1 MACAC
6 TPIAKQRYLRRFSGP
21 LLDRFDLRVELQRPS
36 TSELTSTS
44 KGESSAAIAE
54 RVQRVHE
61 LCLARQGCVNSS
73 LSADALEE
81 VAPLHDE
88 ALNVLRTHLDG
99 GRLTGRGY
107 HRIRR
112 VARTLADLHHSDG
125 PIGSEWV
132 HLALAMRAKLH
143 TGHGEMR

>member
-1 MACAC
+1 M
-6 TPIAKQRYLRRFSGP
+6 
-21 LLDRFDLRVELQRPS
+21 
-36 TSELTSTS
+36 
-44 KGESSAAIAE
+44 IAE

-61 LCLARQGCVNSS
+61 MCLARQGCLNSA

-81 VAPLHDE
+81 VAPLHDD
-88 ALNVLRTHLDG
+88 ALNVLRAHLDG

-107 HRIRR
+107 HRVRC
-112 VARTLADLHHSDG
+112 VARTLADLHQCDG
-125 PIGSEWV
+125 LIGSEWV

>member
-1 MACAC
+1 
-6 TPIAKQRYLRRFSGP
+6 
-21 LLDRFDLRVELQRPS
+21 LLDRFDLRVELLRPS
-36 TSELTSTS
+36 TTELTSRT
-44 KGESSAAIAE
+44 KGEGSEAIAE

-61 LCLARQGCVNSS
+61 MCLARQGCVNSS

-81 VAPLHDE
+81 VAPLQED
-88 ALNVLRTHLDG
+88 ALNVLRARLDE

-107 HRIRR
+107 HRVRR
-112 VARTLADLHHSDG
+112 VARTLADLNQCDG

-132 HLALAMRAKLH
+132 HLALSMRAKLH